1 MNSWKV
7 PLRVLKRILSKPFFA
22 LFRRYVFDVQYDDK
36 LANII
41 APAIKKF
48 ADKKY
53 FELWQKNGVHITP
66 NHFYQPIPD
75 TRELP
80 ETLWGKDK
88 ECYGIDFQEQKQLSF
103 LNDIIPKYL
112 KECKFPKQPPCNSHE
127 FYLGNG
133 TFEAVDAEV
142 LHCFIRHFKPGHIIE
157 IGVGFSTL
165 ILASASRLNA
175 NEGINTQ
182 LRIIDPYPNS
192 TLVDGRHG
200 IDDIVIS
207 KVESLSPEYFDVL
220 NENDILF
227 IDSSHVV
234 KIGGDVNYNFFKI
247 LPRLKPGVIIHFHD
261 IYLPEEYPRDLAF
274 QHRWFWSEQYLLH
287 AFLMHNSDYEVLF
300 AGNYMR
306 TFHQGV
312 LASII
317 DSYEYGKTIPASF
330 WIRKIR

>member
-1 MNSWKV
+1 MNSWKF

-227 IDSSHVV
+227 IDSSHVELQPQ
-234 KIGGDVNYNFFKI
+234 II
-247 LPRLKPGVIIHFHD
+247 LVC
-261 IYLPEEYPRDLAF
+261 YYPF
-274 QHRWFWSEQYLLH
+274 S
-287 AFLMHNSDYEVLF
+287 
-300 AGNYMR
+300 
-306 TFHQGV
+306 
-312 LASII
+312 
-317 DSYEYGKTIPASF
+317 
-330 WIRKIR
+330 